1 MTAVR
6 RLAGSMLILGAVLF
20 AQASAAQ
27 ADVTYATVA
36 HPTPVSFFAGRLAWS
51 AFEPARNGYVLMTHQ
66 GGVTSTVPVQP
77 RGVPFDADLGPDGH
91 GDTVAVYSRCGR
103 EPSFSPEGNAPPE
116 WSSGRGCNV
125 FQFNFAT
132 GRETRVASANTDG
145 NSEFLPSIWETTIAF
160 ARVYERR
167 PGRAGDRA
175 YLYART
181 LLGTPS
187 STRLPAGPRAVP
199 VETGPAALDLRGR
212 RLAFAWATRG
222 DCPGAV
228 TGIWLD
234 TVGGGQQR
242 IQSACHSS
250 HQGRAVVSPTIS
262 GGRVYYSRSNTI
274 GEELGSR
281 IRYYRIKTR
290 TRREVLAL
298 PRAAALATATDAGRT
313 FYLAA
318 VAFPA
323 RCTGGVPG
331 VPPLPGEPPTP
342 PCQLNE
348 FTP

>member
-1 MTAVR
+1 
-6 RLAGSMLILGAVLF
+6 MLILGAVLF
-20 AQASAAQ
+20 APASAAH

-36 HPTPVSFFAGRLAWS
+36 HPTPVSFFRDRLVWS
-51 AFEPARNGYVLMTHQ
+51 AFDQARNGYVLMTHH
-66 GGVTSTVPVQP
+66 GGVTSAVPVQH
-77 RGVPFDADLGPDGH
+77 RGVPFDSDLGPDGH

-103 EPSFSPEGNAPPE
+103 EPSFSPQGNAPPE

-145 NSEFLPSIWETTIAF
+145 SSEFLPSIWETRIAF

-167 PGRAGDRA
+167 SGRAGDRA

-181 LLGTPS
+181 LLGTS
-187 STRLPAGPRAVP
+187 TSTRLRSGPRAVP

-212 RLAFAWATRG
+212 RVAFAWATRG
-222 DCPGAV
+222 DCPGGITA
-228 TGIWLD
+228 IWLD

-242 IQSACHSS
+242 VQSACNTNL
-250 HQGRAVVSPTIS
+250 QGRAVVSPTIS
-262 GGRVYYSRSNTI
+262 GGQVYYSRSNTG

-281 IRYYRIKTR
+281 IRRYRIKTR
-290 TRREVLAL
+290 DRREVFAL

-313 FYLAA
+313 FYLASN
-318 VAFPA
+318 AFPA
-323 RCTGGVPG
+323 RCMGGVPG
-331 VPPLPGEPPTP
+331 VPDLPGAPPTP

>member
-1 MTAVR
+1 M
-6 RLAGSMLILGAVLF
+6 
-20 AQASAAQ
+20 
-27 ADVTYATVA
+27 
-36 HPTPVSFFAGRLAWS
+36 SFFRDRLVWS
-51 AFEPARNGYVLMTHQ
+51 AFDQARNGYVLMTHH
-66 GGVTSTVPVQP
+66 GGVTSAVPVQA
-77 RGVPFDADLGPDGH
+77 RGVPFDADLGPDAD

-103 EPSFSPEGNAPPE
+103 EPNFSPQGYAPPE

-145 NSEFLPSIWETTIAF
+145 SSEFLPSIWETRIAF

-181 LLGTPS
+181 LLGTPR
-187 STRLPAGPRAVP
+187 STRLRGGPRAVP

-212 RLAFAWATRG
+212 RVAFAWATRG
-222 DCPGAV
+222 DCPGGI

-242 IQSACHSS
+242 IQSACNTNTKAGRSS
-250 HQGRAVVSPTIS
+250 RRRSPAVRCTTPGPI
-262 GGRVYYSRSNTI
+262 
-274 GEELGSR
+274 
-281 IRYYRIKTR
+281 
-290 TRREVLAL
+290 
-298 PRAAALATATDAGRT
+298 RAARSWAARSAGTASGPASAARCSRCRGPRRWRLRPTPAGPSTSRRRVPGEVHGGCAGCAGRS
-313 FYLAA
+313 
-318 VAFPA
+318 PA
-323 RCTGGVPG
+323 RRR
-331 VPPLPGEPPTP
+331 TP